1 MDEQKQKIKKPHKKM
16 SNKLFTGIWGSLL
29 ALLMVGIITLN
40 VVLLKYS
47 SLITRSLGHQTVATV
62 NLDTSGDSDYF
73 KSAFATEADLLA
85 HETEISRQIEAEG
98 IVLVKNDQNALPLQK
113 GAKISIFGQAST
125 QFRYGGGGSGAIDET
140 NVQSLKEAFTQEGFD
155 VNETLW
161 TMYQD
166 SGLKI
171 PKEVK
176 PDDFSAEVE
185 KSFAA
190 YGDVAIFVF
199 SRPAHEATD
208 LAEKEVSLSKDE
220 QALLTY
226 INAHFDRVIV
236 LLNIAN
242 AVELGWLNEYE
253 HIQGA
258 LWVGYPG
265 QQGMISIPRAVNG
278 TVNPSGRLVDTYAY
292 SAESSAAFEN
302 FGYGRVENGYNSVGA
317 KNTYVVYGEGIYVG
331 YRYYE
336 TRYEDTVLGQGNADS
351 RKGAS
356 DNKAWN
362 YGKEVLYPFGY

>member
-278 TVNPSGRLVDTYAY
+278 TDGWWIPMLTARKAQLRLKISAMGAWKTAITAWARRIPMWFMAKEFTSVIAIMKRAMRIRYWGREMQT
-292 SAESSAAFEN
+292 AERAL
-302 FGYGRVENGYNSVGA
+302 R
-317 KNTYVVYGEGIYVG
+317 T
-331 YRYYE
+331 
-336 TRYEDTVLGQGNADS
+336 TRRGTMA
-351 RKGAS
+351 RKCCIPLAT
-356 DNKAWN
+356 D
-362 YGKEVLYPFGY
+362 

>member
-16 SNKLFTGIWGSLL
+16 SNKLLTGIWGSLL

-278 TVNPSGRLVDTYAY
+278 TVNPSGRLVVTYAY
-292 SAESSAAFEN
+292 TA
-302 FGYGRVENGYNSVGA
+302 R
-317 KNTYVVYGEGIYVG
+317 
-331 YRYYE
+331 
-336 TRYEDTVLGQGNADS
+336 TRSTATMQAHS
-351 RKGAS
+351 R
-356 DNKAWN
+356 
-362 YGKEVLYPFGY
+362 PPTT